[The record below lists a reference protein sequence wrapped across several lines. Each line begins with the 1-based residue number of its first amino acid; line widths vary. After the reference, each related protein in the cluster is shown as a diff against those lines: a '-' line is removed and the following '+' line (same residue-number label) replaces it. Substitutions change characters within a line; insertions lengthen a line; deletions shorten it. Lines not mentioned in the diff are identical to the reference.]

1 MKSPSMFCRAMTG
14 PRTGARTAVL
24 TAAIATSLL
33 AAATAALAATTAV
46 PVAAPYLRSG
56 VSFALLGDTP
66 YGANE
71 EVLFDRVVDDINA
84 SRNVRLVLHSG
95 DTKAGTE
102 RCDDA
107 LFSKRFNQFQKLDD
121 AFILTPGDNDW
132 TDCHRANNGSYLPTE
147 RLARFRQIFYP
158 VAGMSTGKKPLA
170 LRSQATMAGHQA
182 LVENT
187 MWSFAGVT
195 MATVHVVG
203 SNNKLVPWSGIDAAD
218 SVATPRA
225 DRIAEFQ
232 LREAAALAW
241 VDATFDQAIARDSAG
256 VVLKMQVNPFFEL
269 ASSHPERQGFNSFLA
284 KLAERSKAFAKPV
297 LLPHGDTH
305 YFRLDKPMVL
315 AKLPSGSAAL
325 ENFIRL
331 ENFGS
336 PSVHW
341 VEVFV
346 DARDPNVFSVVPH
359 IVPGNV
365 YPR

>member
-1 MKSPSMFCRAMTG
+1 MKNPSMLRRAI
-14 PRTGARTAVL
+14 TGAL
-24 TAAIATSLL
+24 TVALTSGLL
-33 AAATAALAATTAV
+33 AASTATLAAG
-46 PVAAPYLRSG
+46 PYLRPG

-66 YGANE
+66 YGAHE
-71 EVLFDRVVDDINA
+71 EVSFDRVIDDINA

-95 DTKAGTE
+95 DVKAGSE

-107 LFSKRFNQFQKLDD
+107 LLIKRFNQFQKLDD

-132 TDCHRANNGSYLPTE
+132 TDCHRANNGSYLPIE

-182 LVENT
+182 FVENT

-203 SNNKLVPWSGIDAAD
+203 SNNNLVPWSGIDAAD

-256 VVLKMQVNPFFEL
+256 VVLAMQANPHFEL
-269 ASSHPERQGFNSFLA
+269 ASSHPERQGFNTVLA
-284 KLAERSKAFAKPV
+284 KLAERSKAFGKPV
-297 LLPHGDTH
+297 LLTHGDSH
-305 YFRLDKPMVL
+305 YFRLDKPLVL
-315 AKLPSGSAAL
+315 PKLPSGSAAL
-325 ENFIRL
+325 ENFSRL

-336 PSVHW
+336 PGVHW

-359 IVPGNV
+359 LVPANV

>member
-1 MKSPSMFCRAMTG
+1 MKLISMLR
-14 PRTGARTAVL
+14 RAVL
-24 TAAIATSLL
+24 GMLATGLL
-33 AAATAALAATTAV
+33 AVSTATLAAG
-46 PVAAPYLRSG
+46 PYLRPG

-66 YGANE
+66 YGSGE
-71 EVLFDRVVDDINA
+71 EVLFDRVIDDINA

-95 DTKAGTE
+95 DVKAGSE

-107 LFSKRFNQFQKLDD
+107 LLVRRFNQFQKLDD

-132 TDCHRANNGSYLPTE
+132 TDCHRANNGAFLPTE
-147 RLARFRQIFYP
+147 RLARLRQIFYP

-170 LRSQATMAGHQA
+170 LRSQATMAGHEA
-182 LVENT
+182 FVENT

-203 SNNKLVPWSGIDAAD
+203 SNNNLAPWSGIDATD
-218 SVATPRA
+218 SVTTPRA

-232 LREAAALAW
+232 AREAAALAW

-256 VVLKMQVNPFFEL
+256 VVLAMQANPLFEL
-269 ASSHPERQGFNSFLA
+269 ASSHPERQGFNTFLA
-284 KLAERSKAFAKPV
+284 KLADRSKAFGKPV
-297 LLPHGDTH
+297 LLTHGDSH
-305 YFRLDKPMVL
+305 YFRLDKPLVL
-315 AKLPSGSAAL
+315 PKLPSGSAAL
-325 ENFIRL
+325 ENFSRL

-346 DARDPNVFSVVPH
+346 DARDPNVFNVVPH
-359 IVPGNV
+359 LVPANV
-365 YPR
+365 YLR

>member
-1 MKSPSMFCRAMTG
+1 MKLTSMFRRALL
-14 PRTGARTAVL
+14 GALA
-24 TAAIATSLL
+24 SGLL
-33 AAATAALAATTAV
+33 AASTTTLAAG
-46 PVAAPYLRSG
+46 PYLRPG

-66 YGANE
+66 YGSGE
-71 EVLFDRVVDDINA
+71 EVQFDRVIDDINA
-84 SRNVRLVLHSG
+84 SRNVRLVVHSG
-95 DTKAGTE
+95 DIKAGSE

-107 LFSKRFNQFQKLDD
+107 LFIKRFNQYQKLDD

-132 TDCHRANNGSYLPTE
+132 TDCHRANNGAYLPTE

-158 VAGMSTGKKPLA
+158 VAGMSSGKKPAA
-170 LRSQATMAGHQA
+170 LRSQATMPGHQTF
-182 LVENT
+182 VENT

-203 SNNKLVPWSGIDAAD
+203 SNNNLAPWSGIDPAD

-225 DRIAEFQ
+225 DRVAEFQ
-232 LREAAALAW
+232 AREAAALAW
-241 VDATFDQAIARDSAG
+241 VDATFDQAVARASAG
-256 VVLKMQVNPFFEL
+256 VVIAIQANPLFEL
-269 ASSHPERQGFNSFLA
+269 ASNHVERQGFNAFLA
-284 KLAERSKAFAKPV
+284 KLADRSKAFGKPV
-297 LLPHGDTH
+297 LLTHGDSH
-305 YFRLDKPMVL
+305 YFRLDKPLVL

-325 ENFIRL
+325 ENFSRL

>member
-1 MKSPSMFCRAMTG
+1 MKLTSMFRRALLGALVTG
-14 PRTGARTAVL
+14 LFAASTATL
-24 TAAIATSLL
+24 SAG
-33 AAATAALAATTAV
+33 
-46 PVAAPYLRSG
+46 PYLRPG

-66 YGANE
+66 YGSGE
-71 EVLFDRVVDDINA
+71 EVLFDRVIDDINA
-84 SRNVRLVLHSG
+84 ARNVRLVLHSG
-95 DTKAGTE
+95 DVKAGSE

-107 LFSKRFNQFQKLDD
+107 LLIKRFNQFQKLDD

-132 TDCHRANNGSYLPTE
+132 TDCHRTNNGAYLPTE

-158 VAGMSTGKKPLA
+158 VVGMSTGKKPLA

-182 LVENT
+182 FVENT

-203 SNNKLVPWSGIDAAD
+203 SNNNLVPWSGIDATD
-218 SVATPRA
+218 SLATPRA

-256 VVLKMQVNPFFEL
+256 VVLAMQANPLFEL

-284 KLAERSKAFAKPV
+284 KLAERSKAYGKPV
-297 LLPHGDTH
+297 LLTHGDSH

-325 ENFIRL
+325 ENFTRL

-359 IVPGNV
+359 LVPGNV

>member
-1 MKSPSMFCRAMTG
+1 MAMKLTSMVRRALL
-14 PRTGARTAVL
+14 GALAG
-24 TAAIATSLL
+24 SLL
-33 AAATAALAATTAV
+33 AASTATLAAG
-46 PVAAPYLRSG
+46 PYLRAG

-66 YGANE
+66 YGTGE
-71 EVLFDRVVDDINA
+71 EVQFDRVIDEINA
-84 SRNVRLVLHSG
+84 SRNVRLVVHSG
-95 DTKAGTE
+95 DVKAGSE

-107 LFSKRFNQFQKLDD
+107 LLIKRFNQYQKLDD

-132 TDCHRANNGSYLPTE
+132 TDCHRTNNGSYLPTE

-158 VAGMSTGKKPLA
+158 VAGMSSGKKPLA
-170 LRSQATMAGHQA
+170 LRSQATMPGHQTF
-182 LVENT
+182 VENT

-203 SNNKLVPWSGIDAAD
+203 SNNNLAPWSGFDATD
-218 SVATPRA
+218 SVTTPRA

-232 LREAAALAW
+232 AREAASLAW

-256 VVLKMQVNPFFEL
+256 VVIAIQANPLFEL
-269 ASSHPERQGFNSFLA
+269 ASTHPERQGFNAFLS
-284 KLAERSKAFAKPV
+284 KLADRSKAFGKPV
-297 LLPHGDTH
+297 LLTHGDSH

-315 AKLPSGSAAL
+315 PKPPSGSAAL
-325 ENFIRL
+325 ENFSRL

-359 IVPGNV
+359 LVPGNV